1 MFVCRLP
8 LVRQCWSDK
17 SIVMSTMYSTTMN
30 KHTAIDKTSTTWIW
44 WDIYPIAMNLSC
56 NTPHKVNVNMSYNQ
70 MLWIHKQFCL
80 VREQGVLP
88 TCARCKDYE
97 HFDLHLERGICHP
110 LYLNQVAKGTHTD
123 HWSAKAS
130 NIWMRWINHQDVVSF
145 IMGPSAK
152 MCNQRTYP
160 QDCKENSTTTLCR
173 QYNKNDCVHN
183 LTSVTHKVW
192 DYYMHYE

>member
-1 MFVCRLP
+1 
-8 LVRQCWSDK
+8 
-17 SIVMSTMYSTTMN
+17 
-30 KHTAIDKTSTTWIW
+30 
-44 WDIYPIAMNLSC
+44 
-56 NTPHKVNVNMSYNQ
+56 
-70 MLWIHKQFCL
+70 
-80 VREQGVLP
+80 
-88 TCARCKDYE
+88 
-97 HFDLHLERGICHP
+97 
-110 LYLNQVAKGTHTD
+110 
-123 HWSAKAS
+123 
-130 NIWMRWINHQDVVSF
+130 MRWINHQDVVSF